1 MVIITAEAYE
11 NAKVHT
17 IKVNNEKLFWV
28 KMTDFQDGL
37 GIKNIRSS

>member
-17 IKVNNEKLFWV
+17 ITVGNKKLFWV
-28 KMTDFQDGL
+28 KMTDA
-37 GIKNIRSS
+37 